1 MIRYTLNCGNGHSF
15 ESWFQNS
22 QAFDKQKKRGLVTC
36 PVCGTAKVEKAIMAP
51 RLARADAE
59 RPALPAPLASPSP
72 PPPPPSN
79 EPTARPAMPPIPPV
93 PPGKSAVALTSPQER
108 ELRQKLKELR
118 DHVTKNANYVGAQF
132 PEEARKMHY
141 GEIEHRSIYGE
152 ASPDEAKALHEE
164 GIEFHP
170 LPILP
175 DDHN

>member
-1 MIRYTLNCGNGHSF
+1 MIRYTLNCAKGHDF

-22 QAFDKQKKRGLVTC
+22 TAFDKQKKRGLVTC
-36 PVCGTAKVEKAIMAP
+36 PVCGSAKVEKAIMAP
-51 RLARADAE
+51 RLARADTAE
-59 RPALPAPLASPSP
+59 IEPPQPPSPTLPAPPHA
-72 PPPPPSN
+72 
-79 EPTARPAMPPIPPV
+79 AGGAMPSV
-93 PPGKSAVALTSPQER
+93 APGKAPVAMMSPQER

-118 DHVTKNANYVGAQF
+118 DHVTKHANYVGARF

-152 ASPDEAKALHEE
+152 ASPDDAKALHEE

-175 DDHN
+175 DEFN

>member
-1 MIRYTLNCGNGHSF
+1 MIRYTLNCAKGHEF

-22 QAFDKQKKRGLVTC
+22 AAFDKQKKRSQVTC
-36 PVCGTAKVEKAIMAP
+36 PLCGSAKVEKALMTP
-51 RLARADAE
+51 RLARADTADRE
-59 RPALPAPLASPSP
+59 LPQLPL
-72 PPPPPSN
+72 
-79 EPTARPAMPPIPPV
+79 PV
-93 PPGKSAVALTSPQER
+93 PPAPAAEPSPLPPAPPGKTAVAMTSPQER
-108 ELRQKLKELR
+108 ELRRKLKELR
-118 DHVTKNANYVGAQF
+118 DQVTKNASYVGPRF

-152 ASPDEAKALHEE
+152 ASPDDAKALHEE